1 MSKMTKTQVVHLQ
14 DRLRKALNTKVN
26 ETFIRKAPP
35 TLATAEE
42 LTVEVERI
50 SKVLKCVNVGV
61 DYHIQQIARN
71 ILNTPDLKTKT
82 FNDKVADK
90 SRAYRKLKES
100 EIDGIL
106 DAAILGDSTEAL
118 EALKAFQA
126 GL

>member
-1 MSKMTKTQVVHLQ
+1 MTKTQVAHLQ

-35 TLATAEE
+35 ALATAEA

-50 SKVLKCVNVGV
+50 KKLLKCVNVGV
-61 DYHIQQIARN
+61 DYHIQQLARN

-82 FNDKVADK
+82 FNDKVAVK
-90 SRAYRKLKES
+90 SQAYRKLKES